1 MKKFH
6 PAPSWEQQKGQTM
19 TETEKS
25 REPHPHESTVITEE
39 ADADSQVKRTS
50 TWGGTL
56 FSFLRVFTRT
66 LVSQDYIGVLIAT
79 VILVLGIG
87 AVHPNFLAFSQLLDI
102 LNQATFVAVL
112 ACGMAFLLAMR
123 ELDLSVG
130 SIYGLTSLCAA
141 MLMHAGVP
149 SWLGALAG
157 LVLGAALGLVNGLL
171 IQLFRL
177 PSIVA
182 TLATMSIFRGLIFA
196 LSNGNQVIGL
206 ALTDPFANFV
216 GGHLLGIPTNVWAM
230 VLVVALFTT
239 VLRSTPFGY
248 RVRSIG
254 SNPEAATFSGLPT
267 LSVRLFAF
275 VLMGTLGGLAGMLS
289 LGYFGSSDPNLGTGY
304 ELLAIAAAV
313 IGGTPLRG
321 GKATIVGAA
330 LGSILL
336 GVVSS
341 GLAYFNVPINWT
353 AFATG
358 AVILLAVSLDSL
370 LRRGRTKRNSNL

>member
-1 MKKFH
+1 
-6 PAPSWEQQKGQTM
+6 
-19 TETEKS
+19 
-25 REPHPHESTVITEE
+25 
-39 ADADSQVKRTS
+39 
-50 TWGGTL
+50 
-56 FSFLRVFTRT
+56 
-66 LVSQDYIGVLIAT
+66 
-79 VILVLGIG
+79 
-87 AVHPNFLAFSQLLDI
+87 
-102 LNQATFVAVL
+102 
-112 ACGMAFLLAMR
+112 MR

-149 SWLGALAG
+149 SWLGALTG
-157 LVLGAALGLVNGLL
+157 LALGAVLGLVNGLL

-206 ALTDPFANFV
+206 ALSDPFANLV
-216 GGHLLGIPTNVWAM
+216 GGHLLGIPTNVWVM
-230 VLVVALFTT
+230 ILVVVIFTI

-248 RVRSIG
+248 RIRSIG
-254 SNPEAATFSGLPT
+254 SNPEAAAFSGLPT
-267 LSVRLFAF
+267 VSVRLWAF
-275 VLMGTLGGLAGMLS
+275 VVMGALGGLAGMLS

-370 LRRGRTKRNSNL
+370 LRRSRTKNNAFL